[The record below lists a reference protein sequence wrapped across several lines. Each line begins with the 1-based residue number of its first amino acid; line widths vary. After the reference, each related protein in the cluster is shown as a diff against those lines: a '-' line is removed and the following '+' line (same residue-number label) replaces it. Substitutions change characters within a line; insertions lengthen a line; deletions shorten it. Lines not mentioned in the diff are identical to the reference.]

1 MDIRDAIQSIRYKYK
16 DKTDTERMAYEYYY
30 LVENISELCT
40 EVQKLHIS
48 EKQAIDK
55 IKTMIGK
62 TVDSL
67 EDVEKVMS
75 KKLGS

>member
-1 MDIRDAIQSIRYKYK
+1 MDIREAIQSIRYKYK
-16 DKTDTERMAYEYYY
+16 DKTDIERIAYECYY

-48 EKQAIDK
+48 PEQAVDK
-55 IKTMIGK
+55 IKAMIAK
-62 TVDSL
+62 TTDSL

-75 KKLGS
+75 KKLGG